1 MMINQFNWENGG
13 IFNCCSTS
21 WSGHW
26 SWINSGNSGW
36 MCNVAWLNS
45 GTINQTQ
52 DGFITFGS
60 HFEENWKSWR
70 KGNEIFSCV
79 FFKSLN
85 TSQESVQGSNIHN
98 LVNIFLRNV
107 EMVGVG
113 VVVVDY
119 LALRISGDIHSKL
132 LWTFKRQLSCWN
144 WSGKTK
150 TWLCVELWVFLWNI
164 IRIILFSEGYTVLY
178 FVLEFE
184 SLNFF
189 GNGKD
194 EFGATKKGHKFARNK
209 WWIQAVAN

>member
-1 MMINQFNWENGG
+1 MESSTVVVLAEVDIEAELIVATAVECVTLLDLILALSTRRKTDLLLLEVTLKKTGNLVRKENE
-13 IFNCCSTS
+13 
-21 WSGHW
+21 
-26 SWINSGNSGW
+26 
-36 MCNVAWLNS
+36 L
-45 GTINQTQ
+45 
-52 DGFITFGS
+52 
-60 HFEENWKSWR
+60 
-70 KGNEIFSCV
+70 FSCV

-150 TWLCVELWVFLWNI
+150 TWLCVELWGFL
-164 IRIILFSEGYTVLY
+164 
-178 FVLEFE
+178 
-184 SLNFF
+184 
-189 GNGKD
+189 
-194 EFGATKKGHKFARNK
+194 
-209 WWIQAVAN
+209 